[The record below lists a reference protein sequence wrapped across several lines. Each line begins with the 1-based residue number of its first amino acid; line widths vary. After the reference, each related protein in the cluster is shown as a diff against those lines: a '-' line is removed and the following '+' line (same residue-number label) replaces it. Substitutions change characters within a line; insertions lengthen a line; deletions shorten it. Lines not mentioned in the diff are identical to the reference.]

1 MCTSRP
7 TPASPRQAK
16 PDLSFI
22 LNASKPSNSKAFK
35 HSPLSRAFMVYFNKE
50 NLCAH
55 SICKHLEENNV
66 IIRRQ
71 HGFIKNKSC
80 QTNLIS
86 FFDFLTSW
94 VGTQWVFLLQQGI
107 WCSFRIFLKCLGKMQ
122 ILVKWLANL
131 GYLL

>member
-1 MCTSRP
+1 MCMFHP
-7 TPASPRQAK
+7 NPHPQ

-35 HSPLSRAFMVYFNKE
+35 CSLLSRAFIVYFNKE

-107 WCSFRIFLKCLGKMQ
+107 WCCFWIFLKGLGKMK
-122 ILVKWLANL
+122 ILVKWLAIL